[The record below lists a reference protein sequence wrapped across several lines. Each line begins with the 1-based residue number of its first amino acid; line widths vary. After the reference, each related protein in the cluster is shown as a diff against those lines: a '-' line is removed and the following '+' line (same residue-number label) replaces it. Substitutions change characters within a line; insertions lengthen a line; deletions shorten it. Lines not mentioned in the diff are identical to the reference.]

1 MSMTAPRALWEG
13 VLYALI
19 RLSPIV
25 APATILPVLSND
37 PLIADLLVKRWLTLL
52 AILILWNMTEG
63 AAILWLKAKS
73 EASERAKGYLIVT
86 ILCGALAVGVLQ
98 YGRTLSSQGI
108 FLLILATLSVRGMS
122 RSGWENG
129 RPLAGFLGAI
139 LGNSLL
145 TLISIL
151 SLTSLLPITPSLDWQ
166 SFAVAIAIGSSIAAV
181 EASWNTETFSNES
194 LTRWALP
201 LYRITLCLGPVLIA
215 TMGMINQIPLS
226 YALTSVVV
234 LVATRTLNAANAR
247 NEIPSRLI
255 RGAGGIY
262 LLFVGTMV
270 VCKYL

>member
-1 MSMTAPRALWEG
+1 MIAPRALWES

-19 RLSPIV
+19 RLSPII

-37 PLIADLLVKRWLTLL
+37 PLFSDLLVKRWLTLL

-63 AAILWLKAKS
+63 AAILWMKAKN
-73 EASERAKGYLIVT
+73 EASERTKGYLIVT
-86 ILCGALAVGVLQ
+86 ILCGALTVGVLQ

-108 FLLILATLSVRGMS
+108 FLLVLATLSIRGMS

-151 SLTSLLPITPSLDWQ
+151 SLTSLLSVAPSLDWQ
-166 SFAVAIAIGSSIAAV
+166 SATVALAIGSSIAAV
-181 EASWNTETFSNES
+181 EASWHASAFSTES

-201 LYRITLCLGPVLIA
+201 LYRITLCLGPIIVA
-215 TMGMINQIPLS
+215 TMGMTNQIPLS
-226 YALTSVVV
+226 YALTSIV
-234 LVATRTLNAANAR
+234 LLTATRTLNAANTR
-247 NEIPSRLI
+247 NAIPSKIL

-262 LLFVGTMV
+262 LLFVTIMM
-270 VCKYL
+270 VCKHL